1 MVSKELQVKV
11 SANTQMFKQQMQA
24 AGTSLNNFNSRLT
37 DVAKVAAAPL
47 ALTGLTAYAMSVTSA
62 ADQMLDLSQKTGVAY
77 DRLQILTKIPDLG
90 DLGAE
95 GLAKAFKDAQK
106 SIIEAQDSTSNAAK
120 IFDTLGVSIRNSD
133 GTLKNAEQVI
143 IDSADAFSKLEDST
157 LKTQIATELYGKG
170 GAELIPFL
178 NAGTDAI
185 NDQIK
190 SLTGLSF
197 VYSTEL
203 AGSMGTFNDNVDIL
217 KITGNSYANALS
229 SGLITNL
236 SVLSEHLVDAAK
248 ENNNLSST
256 FESSLTFSGSF
267 TKVIFEATKALDHF
281 QVLSKLASSGLMGF
295 LSIVTT
301 GDLSENFSKKASSM
315 YQEASHMNDELK
327 KQSEEFSK
335 EIEKNITN
343 VLIAQAEEENKRLW
357 GEGKKTVKTK
367 EGTYKAIEEALTKH
381 LIKTGNATKPKQEKE
396 TKKEEDANEKSI
408 KQLIDKNYQL
418 TYGKEA
424 YDLYKLSIAG
434 ATSEQIKQYEALQKI
449 NGQAEKE
456 IELKKEASEIIKASQ
471 TEQEKYSETLY
482 RYDELMLSGYLSAEQ
497 YQKAVLKLNEEFQKS
512 NEKTVEMSAY
522 AKRAAENIQDAF
534 ADFLF
539 DPFASSSNDMA
550 INFINVIR
558 RIVAEKAALQIL
570 DKNFIGGTVDKGLGM
585 LSGLFDFNA
594 GGGYVPSNSLSV
606 VGERGPEIIK
616 GPAYVQDTAGSA
628 YALSQQSNNGKSGNI
643 VINNNINA
651 NDMIAF
657 MSSTAGKK
665 VITNAVSANKQKLK
679 GVLR

>member
-11 SANTQMFKQQMQA
+11 SANTQLFKQQMQA
-24 AGTSLNNFNSRLT
+24 AGSSLNNFNSKLV

-47 ALTGLTAYAMSVTSA
+47 AITGLTAYAMSVTEA
-62 ADQMLDLSQKTGVAY
+62 ADKLFDLSQKTGVAY

-106 SIIEAQDSTSNAAK
+106 SITEAQDSTSNAAK
-120 IFDTLGVSIRNSD
+120 IFDTLGISIRNSD

-157 LKTQIATELYGKG
+157 LKTQIATELYGKS

-190 SLTGLSF
+190 SITALSF
-197 VYSTEL
+197 TYSEEL
-203 AGSMGTFNDNVDIL
+203 AGSMGQFNDNLDLL
-217 KITGNSYANALS
+217 KTNASAYSNSLS
-229 SGLITNL
+229 SGLISNL
-236 SVLSEHLVDAAK
+236 SVLTSNFLDSANA
-248 ENNNLSST
+248 NNNLSST
-256 FESSLTFSGSF
+256 FETGLKYSKAF
-267 TKVIFEATKALDHF
+267 TNVIFSVS
-281 QVLSKLASSGLMGF
+281 QGLSAISAQSTLASAGLSGLMSF
-295 LSIVTT
+295 VTFGET
-301 GDLSENFSKKASSM
+301 
-315 YQEASHMNDELK
+315 
-327 KQSEEFSK
+327 SK
-335 EIEKNITN
+335 ENARKAEALYKEYQLKEQEILEESKRFRLEINKNENDMIF
-343 VLIAQAEEENKRLW
+343 AQEEAFNKKMLSTS
-357 GEGKKTVKTK
+357 KNAITVKTK
-367 EGTYKAIEEALTKH
+367 ETAELEQKLSKIFDKTK
-381 LIKTGNATKPKQEKE
+381 TEKPKQEKE
-396 TKKEEDANEKSI
+396 TKKEEDANAKAI
-408 KQLIDKNYQL
+408 QQLIDKNYQL
-418 TYGKEA
+418 TYGQEA
-424 YDLYKLSIAG
+424 YELYKLSIAG

-512 NEKTVEMSAY
+512 NEKTVEMSEY

-539 DPFASSSNDMA
+539 DPFASSANDMA

-570 DKNFIGGTVDKGLGM
+570 DKNYIGGAIDTGLGM
-585 LSGLFDFNA
+585 LGGLFDFNA

-628 YALSQQSNNGKSGNI
+628 YALSQQSNNGKNGNI

-657 MSSTAGKK
+657 MSSTAGQK

>member
-11 SANTQMFKQQMQA
+11 SANTQLFKQQMQA
-24 AGTSLNNFNSRLT
+24 AGTSLNNFNSKLV

-62 ADQMLDLSQKTGVAY
+62 ADQMFDLSQKTGVAY

-106 SIIEAQDSTSNAAK
+106 SITEAQDSTSNAAK
-120 IFDTLGVSIRNSD
+120 IFDALGISIRNSD

-157 LKTQIATELYGKG
+157 LKTQIATELYGKS

-190 SLTGLSF
+190 SITALSF
-197 VYSTEL
+197 TYSEEL
-203 AGSMGTFNDNVDIL
+203 AGSMGQFNDNLDLL
-217 KITGNSYANALS
+217 KTNASAYSNSLS
-229 SGLITNL
+229 SGLISNL
-236 SVLSEHLVDAAK
+236 SVLTSNFLDSANA
-248 ENNNLSST
+248 NNNLSST
-256 FESSLTFSGSF
+256 FETGLKYSKAF
-267 TKVIFEATKALDHF
+267 TNVIFSVS
-281 QVLSKLASSGLMGF
+281 QGLSAISAQSTLASAGLSGLMSF
-295 LSIVTT
+295 VTFGET
-301 GDLSENFSKKASSM
+301 
-315 YQEASHMNDELK
+315 
-327 KQSEEFSK
+327 SK
-335 EIEKNITN
+335 ENARKAEALYKEYQLKEQEILEESKRFRLEINKNENDMIF
-343 VLIAQAEEENKRLW
+343 AQEEAFNKKMLSTS
-357 GEGKKTVKTK
+357 KNAITVKTK
-367 EGTYKAIEEALTKH
+367 ETAELEQKLSKIFDKTK
-381 LIKTGNATKPKQEKE
+381 TEKPKQEKE
-396 TKKEEDANEKSI
+396 TKKEEDANAKAI
-408 KQLIDKNYQL
+408 QQLIDKNYQL
-418 TYGKEA
+418 TYGQEA

-482 RYDELMLSGYLSAEQ
+482 KYDELMMSGYLSAEQ

-512 NEKTVEMSAY
+512 NEKTVEMSEFSKEA
-522 AKRAAENIQDAF
+522 AKNIQDSF
-534 ADFLF
+534 AEFLF
-539 DPFASSSNDMA
+539 DPFASSANDMA
-550 INFINVIR
+550 INFINVIKR
-558 RIVAEKAALQIL
+558 MVAEQAAAKLLTGLNITGKI
-570 DKNFIGGTVDKGLGM
+570 DSGLGM
-585 LSGLFDFNA
+585 LGGLFDFNA

-657 MSSTAGKK
+657 MSSTAGQK

>member
-62 ADQMLDLSQKTGVAY
+62 ADQMFDLSQKTGVAY

-106 SIIEAQDSTSNAAK
+106 SITEAQDSTSNAAK
-120 IFDTLGVSIRNSD
+120 IFDTLGISIRNSD

-157 LKTQIATELYGKG
+157 LKTQIATELYGKS

-190 SLTGLSF
+190 SITALSF
-197 VYSTEL
+197 TYSEEL
-203 AGSMGTFNDNVDIL
+203 AGSMGQFNDNIDLL
-217 KITGNSYANALS
+217 KTNASAYGNSLS
-229 SGLITNL
+229 SGLISNL
-236 SVLSEHLVDAAK
+236 SVLTSNFLDSANA
-248 ENNNLSST
+248 NNNLSST
-256 FESSLTFSGSF
+256 FETGLKYSKAFTNVVFSVSQGLSAISAQATLARAGLNDLMSFVTFGE
-267 TKVIFEATKALDHF
+267 I
-281 QVLSKLASSGLMGF
+281 
-295 LSIVTT
+295 
-301 GDLSENFSKKASSM
+301 
-315 YQEASHMNDELK
+315 
-327 KQSEEFSK
+327 SK
-335 EIEKNITN
+335 ESARKAETLYKEYQLKEQEILEESKRFRLEINKNENDMIF
-343 VLIAQAEEENKRLW
+343 AQEEAFNKKMLSTS
-357 GEGKKTVKTK
+357 KNAITVKTK
-367 EGTYKAIEEALTKH
+367 ETAELEQKLSKIFDKTK
-381 LIKTGNATKPKQEKE
+381 TEKPKQEKE
-396 TKKEEDANEKSI
+396 TKKEEDANAKAI
-408 KQLIDKNYQL
+408 QQLIDKNYQL
-418 TYGKEA
+418 TYGQEA

-512 NEKTVEMSAY
+512 NEKTVEMSEFSKEA
-522 AKRAAENIQDAF
+522 AKNIQDAF
-534 ADFLF
+534 AEFLF
-539 DPFASSSNDMA
+539 DPFASSANNMA
-550 INFINVIR
+550 INFINVIKR
-558 RIVAEKAALQIL
+558 MVAEQAAAKLLTGLNITGKI
-570 DKNFIGGTVDKGLGM
+570 DSGLGM
-585 LSGLFDFNA
+585 LGGLFDFNA

-657 MSSTAGKK
+657 MSSTAGQK